1 MLADASTPE
10 AHQLSFHPMLAVTHP
25 APDVIEIAARPDP
38 VPVDQQVLVAVRAAG
53 LNRADLLQ
61 RAGKYPAPPGWPAD
75 IPGLE
80 YAGEIVALGSAV
92 TRWHVGDRV
101 MGLVGGG
108 AHAELLVVDE
118 REVLPIPPA
127 LSFVNAAAIP
137 EAFLTAW
144 DAMVLRGRA
153 AAGDRVLIH
162 AIGSGVGTAAAQVG
176 RALRLVIV
184 GTSRTAAKL
193 ERCRPLGMSSGVL
206 TTDVDWPARIGDPLQ
221 VIVDTLGAQVLA
233 QNLALLAPRGRLVVL
248 GTMTGGSAPGIDLS
262 LVLRKRLEI
271 IGTAMRVRSLDERI
285 ELVARFAREI
295 LPMFDDGRLAPIVD
309 RVVPMRAIAEAH
321 RALQENE
328 TFGKVVLEW

>member
-1 MLADASTPE
+1 MLAI
-10 AHQLSFHPMLAVTHP
+10 THP
-25 APDVIEIAARPDP
+25 SPDVIAITERPDA
-38 VPVDQQVLVAVRAAG
+38 VPGDQQILVAVRAAG

-80 YAGEIVALGSAV
+80 YAGEVRAIGSGV
-92 TRWHVGDRV
+92 TRWRVGDRV

-108 AHAELLVVDE
+108 AHAELVVVDE
-118 REVLPIPPA
+118 REALPIPPA
-127 LSFVNAAAIP
+127 LGFPDAAAIP

-153 AAGDRVLIH
+153 AAGDRVLVH

-176 RALRLVIV
+176 RALQLVIV

-193 ERCRPLGMSSGVL
+193 ERCRPLGMAAGVL
-206 TTDVDWPARIGDPLQ
+206 TTDADWPARVGEPVQ
-221 VIVDTLGAQVLA
+221 VIVDTLGAKALE

-248 GTMTGGSAPGIDLS
+248 GTMTGASAPGIDLS

-271 IGTAMRVRSLDERI
+271 IGTAMRVRPLDERI
-285 ELVARFAREI
+285 ELVARFARQV
-295 LPMFDDGRLAPIVD
+295 LPMFGDGRLVPIVD
-309 RVVPMRAIAEAH
+309 RVLPMREIAEAH
-321 RALQENE
+321 RAMQGNE
-328 TFGKVVLEW
+328 TFGKVVLAW

>member
-1 MLADASTPE
+1 MLAI
-10 AHQLSFHPMLAVTHP
+10 THP
-25 APDVIEIAARPDP
+25 SPDVIEIAERPDP
-38 VPVDQQVLVAVRAAG
+38 VPGDRQILIAVRAAG

-80 YAGEIVALGSAV
+80 YAGEVCAVGSGV
-92 TRWHVGDRV
+92 TQWRAGDRV

-118 REVLPIPPA
+118 REAMPIPFA
-127 LSFVNAAAIP
+127 MSFANAAAIP

-144 DAMVLRGRA
+144 DAMMLRGRA
-153 AAGDRVLIH
+153 AAGDRVLVH

-176 RALRLVIV
+176 RALHLVMI

-193 ERCRPLGMSSGVL
+193 ERCRPLGITAGVL
-206 TTDVDWPARIGDPLQ
+206 TTDADWPARVGDPVQ
-221 VIVDTLGAQVLA
+221 VIVDTLGAQAFA

-262 LVLRKRLEI
+262 AVLRKRLEI
-271 IGTAMRVRSLDERI
+271 IGTAMRVRSLAERI
-285 ELVARFAREI
+285 ELVARFTREL
-295 LPMFDDGRLAPIVD
+295 LPMFGDGRLVPIVD
-309 RVVPMRAIAEAH
+309 RVVPMWEVAAAH
-321 RALQENE
+321 RAMQANE
-328 TFGKVVLEW
+328 TFGKVVLAE